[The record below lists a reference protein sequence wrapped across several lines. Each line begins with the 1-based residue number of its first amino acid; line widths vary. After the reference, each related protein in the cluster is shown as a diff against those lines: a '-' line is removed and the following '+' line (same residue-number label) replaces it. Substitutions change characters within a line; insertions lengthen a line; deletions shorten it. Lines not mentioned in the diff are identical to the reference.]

1 MRSKEKDYD
10 RDALRAQAQL
20 CVLDPCTD
28 KYKRVTRVDAL
39 RLPQV
44 SGIMYEA
51 EVRYF
56 SH

>member
-44 SGIMYEA
+44 SGIMYET
-51 EVRYF
+51 EYLVT
-56 SH
+56 